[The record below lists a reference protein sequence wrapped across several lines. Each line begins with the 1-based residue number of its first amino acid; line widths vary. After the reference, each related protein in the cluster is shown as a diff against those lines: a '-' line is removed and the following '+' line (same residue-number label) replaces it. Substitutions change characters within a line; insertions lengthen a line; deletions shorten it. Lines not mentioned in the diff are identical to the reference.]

1 MNRKKI
7 ISNILYILEYYILV
21 DELNTIL
28 GVIFL
33 LVIISALFSL
43 AETAFFSLTKIHIK
57 MLEKETKASAKRILK
72 LLAKPKQLLVT
83 TLLANTLVNISATAI
98 ATLYMLRWTA
108 DFSSAGKSLMMA
120 LLVIVMTVVIL
131 VFCEII
137 PKLYAFSAPV
147 RVARFTAIFIY
158 IVRFMFYPIIIAIE
172 WFIHKLSKKEDWKS
186 PKKDD
191 WKSPL
196 RTAFSH
202 EEIRNIVQSDSTHH
216 PLEENEKKIIDSIFR
231 FSSTAV
237 KEIMVPRVDI
247 TGVEFA
253 SSIDEVKK
261 AIIDSGYSRIPVYKK
276 TLDEIIG
283 IIYAKDLIL
292 YPEKSNIKSIQRKVT
307 FVPENMKIQTLL
319 NQFQSKK
326 RQIAIVVDEYGGTS
340 GLVTLEDI
348 LEELVGEIMDEYD
361 NEQPMITQMAEN
373 NYLVSAMIQV
383 SELNREFDLNLNE
396 EFDNLAELLCSEL
409 NHIPVRN
416 EKYVHEDTVEF
427 VITQVKKQRVN
438 FVRMKI
444 NV

>member
-1 MNRKKI
+1 
-7 ISNILYILEYYILV
+7 
-21 DELNTIL
+21 
-28 GVIFL
+28 
-33 LVIISALFSL
+33 
-43 AETAFFSLTKIHIK
+43 
-57 MLEKETKASAKRILK
+57 
-72 LLAKPKQLLVT
+72 
-83 TLLANTLVNISATAI
+83 
-98 ATLYMLRWTA
+98 
-108 DFSSAGKSLMMA
+108 
-120 LLVIVMTVVIL
+120 
-131 VFCEII
+131 
-137 PKLYAFSAPV
+137 
-147 RVARFTAIFIY
+147 
-158 IVRFMFYPIIIAIE
+158 
-172 WFIHKLSKKEDWKS
+172 
-186 PKKDD
+186 
-191 WKSPL
+191 
-196 RTAFSH
+196 
-202 EEIRNIVQSDSTHH
+202 
-216 PLEENEKKIIDSIFR
+216 
-231 FSSTAV
+231 
-237 KEIMVPRVDI
+237 MVPRVDI

-292 YPEKSNIKSIQRKVT
+292 SPEKSSIKSIQRKVT

-416 EKYVHEDTVEF
+416 EKYVHEDMVEF

-444 NV
+444 LGNSEL

>member
-1 MNRKKI
+1 
-7 ISNILYILEYYILV
+7 
-21 DELNTIL
+21 
-28 GVIFL
+28 
-33 LVIISALFSL
+33 
-43 AETAFFSLTKIHIK
+43 
-57 MLEKETKASAKRILK
+57 
-72 LLAKPKQLLVT
+72 
-83 TLLANTLVNISATAI
+83 
-98 ATLYMLRWTA
+98 
-108 DFSSAGKSLMMA
+108 
-120 LLVIVMTVVIL
+120 
-131 VFCEII
+131 
-137 PKLYAFSAPV
+137 
-147 RVARFTAIFIY
+147 
-158 IVRFMFYPIIIAIE
+158 MFYPVIIAIE
-172 WFIHKLSKKEDWKS
+172 WFIHKISKK
-186 PKKDD
+186 KDILHVS
-191 WKSPL
+191 K
-196 RTAFSH
+196 TAFSH

-247 TGVEFA
+247 TGVEFS
-253 SSIDEVKK
+253 SSIAEVKK

-292 YPEKSNIKSIQRKVT
+292 SPEKSSIKSIQRKVT

-361 NEQPMITQMAEN
+361 NEQPMITQMNGN

-396 EFDNLAELLCSEL
+396 EFDSLAELLCSEL

-416 EKYVHEDTVEF
+416 EVYVHEDTVEF
-427 VITQVKKQRVN
+427 VITQVKKQRVT

-444 NV
+444 LGNNQVEV